1 MSRRFTPYLFIFL
14 SAIIALVLAVAIVVI
29 IMNPPARDVQLLI
42 MFMGGTAGITLIV
55 AYVVQKLRLVER
67 FPSLRLVIPVTII
80 LTATLLVF
88 NVWVTARLMFISDHD
103 FYLTTALL
111 IFASLLATGFGMFLT
126 AHITQ
131 RLSLLSNA
139 AEVLARGQFDERL
152 DIKGSDE
159 IAQLAKTFN
168 WMTESLEKLDEQK
181 RAIDQTRRDLIAWV
195 SHDLRTPLSTIRVM
209 LEAIKDGVVD
219 DQFTHDRYVE
229 NSLKEIEHLSR
240 LINDLFELAKMDTG
254 HVEMDFQKASL
265 RDLVSDTL
273 GVMSAQAKYRGVNLS
288 AEVSESIDMV
298 YMDTHKIQQVLYNL
312 LDNAVRYT
320 PEAGNVQLSVRL
332 NGRDVQID
340 IRNSGAVIDDEHLPH
355 IFDSFY
361 RIEKS
366 RKLDD
371 YGRRSTGLG
380 LTIAQRFVEAHRGRI
395 WAESSQDKGTVF
407 SFTLPVTA

>member
-14 SAIIALVLAVAIVVI
+14 SAVIAVVLAVAIVIVI
-29 IMNPPARDVQLLI
+29 MDPPARDVQLLVA
-42 MFMGGTAGITLIV
+42 FMGGTAAVTLVV
-55 AYVVQKLRLVER
+55 AYVVQKLRLVDR

-111 IFASLLATGFGMFLT
+111 IFASLVATSFGMFLT
-126 AHITQ
+126 THITQ
-131 RLSLLSNA
+131 RLSLLSHA
-139 AEVLARGQFDERL
+139 AEFLARGQFDKRL
-152 DIKGSDE
+152 EIKGSDE

-209 LEAIKDGVVD
+209 LEAIQDGVVD
-219 DQFTHDRYVE
+219 DQTTRDRYVE

-240 LINDLFELAKMDTG
+240 LINDLFELAKLDTG
-254 HVEMDFQKASL
+254 HVEMNFQSASV
-265 RDLVSDTL
+265 RDLISDTL
-273 GVMSAQAKYRGVNLS
+273 SVMSAQAKHRGVNLS
-288 AEVSESIDMV
+288 AEVSENIDMV
-298 YMDTHKIQQVLYNL
+298 YMDAHKVQQVLYNL

-320 PEAGNVQLSVRL
+320 PEEGDVQIKVRL
-332 NGRDVQID
+332 SGKNVQID
-340 IRNSGAVIDDEHLPH
+340 IRNSGIVIEDEHLPH

-366 RKLDD
+366 RKLEKD
-371 YGRRSTGLG
+371 GRRSTGLG
-380 LTIAQRFVEAHRGRI
+380 LTIAQRFVEAHQGRI
-395 WAESSQDKGTVF
+395 WAESSEEKGTVF
-407 SFTLPVTA
+407 SFTLPVTV